1 MLNISGIGFSNLID
15 MSISPHNSSFS
26 LYNDTFVIGKSK
38 NELDN
43 FDSLYI
49 ALHDVEKAVI
59 PSFITKICSNAF
71 FQHKKLKT
79 IEFMNNS
86 KIESIENEAFD
97 QSSVKT
103 VSIPSSVK
111 QIGLNA
117 FISW

>member
-1 MLNISGIGFSNLID
+1 MIGENAFYYCDKLKKVLISEDSKLETIKKDAFKMTSIEKFFISPKLLNISGIGFSNLID

-26 LYNDTFVIGKSK
+26 LYNDTSVIGKSK

-71 FQHKKLKT
+71 F
-79 IEFMNNS
+79 
-86 KIESIENEAFD
+86 
-97 QSSVKT
+97 
-103 VSIPSSVK
+103 
-111 QIGLNA
+111 
-117 FISW
+117 